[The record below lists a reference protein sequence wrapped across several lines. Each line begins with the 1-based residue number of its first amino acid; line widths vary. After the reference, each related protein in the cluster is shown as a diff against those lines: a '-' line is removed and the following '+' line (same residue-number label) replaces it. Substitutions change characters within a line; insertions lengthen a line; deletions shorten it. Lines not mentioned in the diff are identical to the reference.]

1 MQKLKVIERNN
12 REYAKTI
19 EEILTRPYTNE
30 QLVSLLKRV
39 VVYLNY
45 TADVV
50 ETEQD
55 LLSEQ
60 NKRFRL
66 LLNEL
71 CKLAQFL
78 SGDAK
83 GVRLSLNPKWTVE
96 DTGSNPVIS
105 I

>member
-60 NKRFRL
+60 NKHFRL

-71 CKLAQFL
+71 CKLA
-78 SGDAK
+78 
-83 GVRLSLNPKWTVE
+83 
-96 DTGSNPVIS
+96 
-105 I
+105 

>member
-39 VVYLNY
+39 AVYLNY

-50 ETEQD
+50 ETEQN

-71 CKLAQFL
+71 CKL
-78 SGDAK
+78 
-83 GVRLSLNPKWTVE
+83 T
-96 DTGSNPVIS
+96 
-105 I
+105 

>member
-12 REYAKTI
+12 LEYAETI

-30 QLVSLLKRV
+30 QLVSLLKKV

-45 TADVV
+45 TAN
-50 ETEQD
+50 ELEKEQN

-71 CKLAQFL
+71 CKLA
-78 SGDAK
+78 
-83 GVRLSLNPKWTVE
+83 
-96 DTGSNPVIS
+96 
-105 I
+105 

>member
-1 MQKLKVIERNN
+1 MQKLKVIECNN

-19 EEILTRPYTNE
+19 EEILTRPYANE
-30 QLVSLLKRV
+30 QLVSLLKKV

-45 TADVV
+45 TADVL
-50 ETEQD
+50 ETEQS

-71 CKLAQFL
+71 CKLA
-78 SGDAK
+78 
-83 GVRLSLNPKWTVE
+83 
-96 DTGSNPVIS
+96 
-105 I
+105 

>member
-1 MQKLKVIERNN
+1 MQKLEVIERNN

-45 TADVV
+45 TADVL
-50 ETEQD
+50 ETEQS

-71 CKLAQFL
+71 CKLA
-78 SGDAK
+78 
-83 GVRLSLNPKWTVE
+83 
-96 DTGSNPVIS
+96 
-105 I
+105 

>member
-30 QLVSLLKRV
+30 QLVSLLKKV

-45 TADVV
+45 TADVL
-50 ETEQD
+50 ETEQS
-55 LLSEQ
+55 LLSER
-60 NKRFRL
+60 NKRFQL

-71 CKLAQFL
+71 CKLA
-78 SGDAK
+78 
-83 GVRLSLNPKWTVE
+83 
-96 DTGSNPVIS
+96 
-105 I
+105 

>member
-1 MQKLKVIERNN
+1 MKKLEVIERNN

-71 CKLAQFL
+71 CKLA
-78 SGDAK
+78 
-83 GVRLSLNPKWTVE
+83 
-96 DTGSNPVIS
+96 
-105 I
+105 

>member
-1 MQKLKVIERNN
+1 MKKLEVIERNN

-19 EEILTRPYTNE
+19 EEILTRPYANE
-30 QLVSLLKRV
+30 QLVSLLKKV

-45 TADVV
+45 TADVL
-50 ETEQD
+50 ETEQS

-71 CKLAQFL
+71 CKLA
-78 SGDAK
+78 
-83 GVRLSLNPKWTVE
+83 
-96 DTGSNPVIS
+96 
-105 I
+105 

>member
-1 MQKLKVIERNN
+1 MQKLEVIERNN

-60 NKRFRL
+60 NKHFRL

-71 CKLAQFL
+71 CKLA
-78 SGDAK
+78 
-83 GVRLSLNPKWTVE
+83 
-96 DTGSNPVIS
+96 
-105 I
+105 

>member
-71 CKLAQFL
+71 CKLA
-78 SGDAK
+78 
-83 GVRLSLNPKWTVE
+83 
-96 DTGSNPVIS
+96 
-105 I
+105 

>member
-1 MQKLKVIERNN
+1 MKKLEVIERNN

-39 VVYLNY
+39 AVYLNY

-50 ETEQD
+50 ETEQN

-71 CKLAQFL
+71 CKLA
-78 SGDAK
+78 
-83 GVRLSLNPKWTVE
+83 
-96 DTGSNPVIS
+96 
-105 I
+105 